1 MTTYQLKEIATGKL
15 QEAQMM
21 PEWATGIWN
30 CGIYMV
36 EDPDKDL
43 YEPVVS
49 GETVS
54 ADDWTIK
61 IADRRYAAE
70 VRGFIWKTVFVDT
83 DRVSQ
88 PKIASARA
96 AAKDGV
102 RSDKAVWKCGNPL
115 TGQAIYRVTSN
126 AEMIELADAAF
137 NYVQACYDR
146 EGELVSAVTDNTIT
160 STMIDTGWP
169 D

>member
-1 MTTYQLKEIATGKL
+1 MSTYQLKEIATGKL
-15 QEAQMM
+15 QDAQMM

-30 CGIYMV
+30 CGIYLV
-36 EDPDKDL
+36 DDPDKDL

-49 GETVS
+49 GE
-54 ADDWTIK
+54 ADDWTTK
-61 IADRRYAAE
+61 IADRRYTAE
-70 VRGFIWKTVFVDT
+70 VRGFIWNTVFIDT

-102 RSDKAVWKCGNPL
+102 RSDTAVWKCGNPL
-115 TGQAIYRVTSN
+115 TGVPIYRETSN
-126 AEMIELADAAF
+126 AEMVEIGDAAF

-146 EGELVSAVTDNTIT
+146 EGVLIAAVADGTIT
-160 STMIDTGWP
+160 AAMVDEGWP
-169 D
+169 T